1 MLHQKTIKRLE
12 ITSIITILA
21 FIGYFF
27 GDKVTFFDEKL
38 TGSVYKIYDG
48 DTITLHRDN
57 KDYKIR
63 FFGIDAPEL
72 KQEFGKESREHLLEL
87 CPIGSEATVSI
98 KDKDKYGR
106 IVGIIECKGYNLNK
120 EQVAQGYAWAYT
132 DYSFLYFPNQFNSKT
147 KKLGLW
153 QQDNAIEP
161 KLWRQMQKNKK

>member
-72 KQEFGKESREHLLEL
+72 KQEFGKESREHLLE
-87 CPIGSEATVSI
+87 
-98 KDKDKYGR
+98 
-106 IVGIIECKGYNLNK
+106 
-120 EQVAQGYAWAYT
+120 
-132 DYSFLYFPNQFNSKT
+132 
-147 KKLGLW
+147 
-153 QQDNAIEP
+153 P
-161 KLWRQMQKNKK
+161 KLWRQMQKKIKNKTYIK

>member
-63 FFGIDAPEL
+63 FFGIDAI
-72 KQEFGKESREHLLEL
+72 FGH
-87 CPIGSEATVSI
+87 
-98 KDKDKYGR
+98 
-106 IVGIIECKGYNLNK
+106 
-120 EQVAQGYAWAYT
+120 EQGMWIQKWKSGGQ
-132 DYSFLYFPNQFNSKT
+132 NQMS
-147 KKLGLW
+147 
-153 QQDNAIEP
+153 
-161 KLWRQMQKNKK
+161 

>member
-72 KQEFGKESREHLLEL
+72 KQEFGKESREHLLE
-87 CPIGSEATVSI
+87 
-98 KDKDKYGR
+98 
-106 IVGIIECKGYNLNK
+106 
-120 EQVAQGYAWAYT
+120 
-132 DYSFLYFPNQFNSKT
+132 
-147 KKLGLW
+147 
-153 QQDNAIEP
+153 P
-161 KLWRQMQKNKK
+161 KLWRQMQKK